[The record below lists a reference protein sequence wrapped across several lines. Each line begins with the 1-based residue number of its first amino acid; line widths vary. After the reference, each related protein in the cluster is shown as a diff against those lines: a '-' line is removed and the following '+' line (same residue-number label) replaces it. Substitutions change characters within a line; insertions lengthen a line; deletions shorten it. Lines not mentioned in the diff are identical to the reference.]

1 MDISPQVRETKT
13 KINEWYCT
21 KIKSSGQSLAFYSCV
36 FSSCLSVV
44 CWQIAPLACGHEEQ
58 AAPVVLLLLCPQGG
72 WFWFL
77 SGSWANE
84 PSSSRLRF
92 HSMLSKECRPPKIRV
107 IWFNAFG
114 CVVCVPGSCL
124 VECAALAGCIG
135 SLALSFFS
143 LPLGNSFWNC
153 LFSVERDLAQQ
164 DSAPH
169 GLKTTNSCLDLSYWA
184 PEVSL

>member
-1 MDISPQVRETKT
+1 MGLHQNKKLWPLIS
-13 KINEWYCT
+13 I
-21 KIKSSGQSLAFYSCV
+21 
-36 FSSCLSVV
+36 
-44 CWQIAPLACGHEEQ
+44 
-58 AAPVVLLLLCPQGG
+58 LLLCIFFLLICCLLTDCSTSLWAWGACSSCSLTTIVSPGQGG

-84 PSSSRLRF
+84 PSSSCLRF

-107 IWFNAFG
+107 IWFSAFG
-114 CVVCVPGSCL
+114 CVVCAPGSCL
-124 VECAALAGCIG
+124 VECAALTGCIG
-135 SLALSFFS
+135 ALALSFFS
-143 LPLGNSFWNC
+143 LPLGSSFWNC

-169 GLKTTNSCLDLSYWA
+169 GLKKTENSCLDLSYWA